1 MTATPRVVFAGTPGF
16 AVPSLERLGRMDVT
30 LAAVYTQPDRPAG
43 RGRRPRPSPVK
54 QAALDAGLAV
64 HQPATLRD
72 PEARRILAELQPDL
86 LVVAAYGLL
95 LPAPVLALPTRGCLN
110 VHASLLPRWRGA
122 APIQRALLAGDTE
135 TGVSLMLMTRGLDE
149 GPVLAERSCPILAE
163 DTGGSLHDRL
173 AVLGADLLE
182 DALPQ
187 WWAGRLEPVPQDD
200 ALACYAAKLDKGEA
214 QLDWRR
220 PARELERQVR
230 AFDPWPGA
238 ETLCQ
243 GERLRVWRAA
253 LGAAAQAPPGTV
265 QAAGAEGLEVAT
277 GDGSLR
283 LLELQLPGRRRQHVR
298 EFLNGHPLQPGQQL
312 G

>member
-1 MTATPRVVFAGTPGF
+1 MAATPRVVFAGTPAF
-16 AVPSLERLGRMDVT
+16 AVPALERLGRMDVALT
-30 LAAVYTQPDRPAG
+30 AVYTQPDRPAG

-54 QAALDAGLAV
+54 QAALEAGLPV
-64 HQPATLRD
+64 HQPPTLRD
-72 PEARRILAELQPDL
+72 PDARRMLAELQPDL

-95 LPAPVLALPTRGCLN
+95 LPAAVLELPTRGCVN

-149 GPVLAERSCPILAE
+149 GPVLAERSCAITAE

-173 AVLGADLLE
+173 AALGADLLE
-182 DALPQ
+182 DALPL

-200 ALACYAAKLDKGEA
+200 ALACYAAKLEKSEA
-214 QLDWRR
+214 ELDWHRST
-220 PARELERQVR
+220 RELERQVR
-230 AFDPWPGA
+230 AFNPWPGA
-238 ETLCQ
+238 ETLCE
-243 GERLRVWRAA
+243 GERLRIWRAVP
-253 LGAAAQAPPGTV
+253 GTDNGAPPGTV
-265 QAAGAEGLEVAT
+265 VGAGPEGLQVAT

-298 EFLNGHPLQPGQQL
+298 EFLNGHPLRPGQRL